1 MELALFFYFL
11 LGFAVLMYVILDGF
25 DLGLGILYPWF
36 ETSEQ
41 RDTVMRSI
49 AHVWDGNETWLIFAG
64 VTLFAA
70 FPLAYAQLLSHLYIP
85 IMLML
90 FGLIFRGVSFEYRH
104 RAERSKLW
112 WDRAFFVGSALAAF
126 SQGMI
131 LGALVQGAKVN
142 GEGFE
147 LVWLTPFTLLVGLSV
162 VAGYALLGSTYLI
175 IKTRLPLAQQAA
187 RLGKTLLL
195 IVVGALVMVSL
206 LMVFANEPVFARW
219 FNTYHLIWLAPLPIL
234 SAILAWKLY
243 QNLDNIQ
250 SLPRPQQPFWLA
262 VGLFISAFAGLLI
275 SLYPYLIPF
284 QLTLWQAQAPH
295 SALAFVLPG
304 VLIFL
309 PLVLGYTLWGY
320 KIFAGKLEH
329 DTY

>member
-36 ETSEQ
+36 ESGAE

-104 RAERSKLW
+104 RAERSKPW
-112 WDRAFFVGSALAAF
+112 WDRAFFLGSALAAF

-147 LVWLTPFTLLVGLSV
+147 LVWLTPFTLLIGLSV
-162 VAGYALLGSTYLI
+162 MAGYALLGSCYLI
-175 IKTRLPLAQQAA
+175 IKTRIELAQQAA
-187 RLGKTLLL
+187 RLGKVLLL
-195 IVVGALVMVSL
+195 AVVGALIMVSV
-206 LMVFANEPVFARW
+206 LMVFANEQVYLRW
-219 FNTYHLIWLAPLPIL
+219 FSDERFFWLAPLPII
-234 SAILAWKLY
+234 SAVLAWKLY

-250 SLPRPQQPFWLA
+250 SLQRPQQPFWLA
-262 VGLFISAFAGLLI
+262 VGLFITGFTGLVI

-284 QLTLWQAQAPH
+284 QLTLWQAQSAP
-295 SALAFVLPG
+295 SSLWFVLPG

-320 KIFAGKLEH
+320 KLFSGKVG
-329 DTY
+329 

>member
-36 ETSEQ
+36 ESGAE
-41 RDTVMRSI
+41 RDTVMRAI

-64 VTLFAA
+64 VVLFAA
-70 FPLAYAQLLSHLYIP
+70 FPLAYAQLLSHLYMP

-104 RAERSKLW
+104 RAERSKPW
-112 WDRAFFVGSALAAF
+112 WDRVFFVGSALAAF

-147 LVWLTPFTLLVGLSV
+147 LVWLTPFTLLIGLSV

-187 RLGKTLLL
+187 RLGKGLLL
-195 IVVGALVMVSL
+195 IVLGALIMVSL

-219 FNTYHLIWLAPLPIL
+219 FNTYHLLWLAPLPIL
-234 SAILAWKLY
+234 SALLAARLY
-243 QNLDNIQ
+243 YQLNHLQ
-250 SLPRPQQPFWLA
+250 QLKQPSQPFWLA
-262 VGLFISAFAGLLI
+262 VGLFITGFAGLLI

-284 QLTLWQAQAPH
+284 QLTLWQAQAPQ
-295 SALAFVLPG
+295 SSLWFVLPG

-320 KIFAGKLEH
+320 KLFAGKIDH
-329 DTY
+329 GRH